1 MDVVDAD
8 AHMAETAV
16 LLAIAVVHGVVVIV
30 LRACY
35 DVSSSP
41 HASLQSLLN
50 IVVRAFNKALA
61 VSPVLSMG
69 NGLRVV
75 VAQEIEVKLGI
86 RVLELVDEL
95 HAQMLVEFDGSLRL
109 HEEDN
114 QYGIVQGDMCGIGGR
129 W

>member
-1 MDVVDAD
+1 MRQFYKTFTVGP
-8 AHMAETAV
+8 V
-16 LLAIAVVHGVVVIV
+16 LAMEDRLGVVVGHEV
-30 LRACY
+30 
-35 DVSSSP
+35 
-41 HASLQSLLN
+41 
-50 IVVRAFNKALA
+50 
-61 VSPVLSMG
+61 
-69 NGLRVV
+69 
-75 VAQEIEVKLGI
+75 EIEIGI